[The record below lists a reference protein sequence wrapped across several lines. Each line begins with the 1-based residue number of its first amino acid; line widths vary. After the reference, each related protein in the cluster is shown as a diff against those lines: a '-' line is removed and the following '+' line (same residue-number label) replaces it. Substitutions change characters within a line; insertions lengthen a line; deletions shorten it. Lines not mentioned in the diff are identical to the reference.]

1 MSHSDRFWRLTVV
14 VIALAAGLCIG
25 ACEGEPAPEPVFDE
39 DLGLEA
45 IPAEV
50 GSLAGTFAIKALS
63 ATIVRIPVPGIDDAL
78 GGGVNYRINR
88 RTWDA
93 DAGVYRQQSE
103 LCGGFNFEVH
113 GVVTRAS
120 QSAYRAVP
128 PSTEEVIE
136 VDHARGTYTATGHVQ
151 LWGFSLDDQL
161 NGPFPET
168 REEALAPP
176 HIDNIYD
183 MDDDDEIGITL
194 FVSGLVEGEVYA
206 IQRKTV
212 DLEGILQGPDRMLG
226 LATTGY
232 ESVTLGN
239 NNAVLDQSSAGSAE
253 PYPDPKESWFEE
265 VRVSDD
271 ITCEE
276 VLEMEANGDLS
287 RIRPF

>member
-1 MSHSDRFWRLTVV
+1 MRQSNSFRFAVATCCVGL
-14 VIALAAGLCIG
+14 LAACADGDV
-25 ACEGEPAPEPVFDE
+25 PEPVFDE

-45 IPAEV
+45 IPAEE

-113 GVVTRAS
+113 GVITRAGPN
-120 QSAYRAVP
+120 AYRQVP
-128 PSTEEVIE
+128 LSTEEVIE
-136 VDHARGTYTATGHVQ
+136 VDHARGTYRATGHVQ
-151 LWGFSLDDQL
+151 LWGFDLDDAL
-161 NGPFPET
+161 DGAFPTT

-176 HIDNIYD
+176 HVDNIYD
-183 MDDDDEIGITL
+183 MDEDGDIGITL
-194 FVSGLVEGEVYA
+194 YVSGLVEGEVYA

-212 DLEGILQGPDRMLG
+212 DLKGILQGPDRALG

-239 NNAVLDQSSAGSAE
+239 NNPVLDQSSAGSAE

-265 VRVSDD
+265 IRVDDD
-271 ITCEE
+271 IACDE
-276 VLEMEANGDLS
+276 VVQLEARGELS

>member
-1 MSHSDRFWRLTVV
+1 MPFSKLHLRSVV
-14 VIALAAGLCIG
+14 LASVALCVAMG
-25 ACEGEPAPEPVFDE
+25 CEGEPEPDPIYSE

-93 DAGVYRQQSE
+93 EAEVYRQQSE

-113 GVVTRAS
+113 GVVTRAA
-120 QSAYRAVP
+120 QGAYRAVP
-128 PSTEEVIE
+128 LSTEEIIE
-136 VDHARGTYTATGHVQ
+136 VDHARGTYKATGHVQ
-151 LWGFSLDDQL
+151 LWGFDLEDQL
-161 NGPFPET
+161 NDPFPTT
-168 REEALAPP
+168 REEALAAPYV
-176 HIDNIYD
+176 DNIYD
-183 MDDDDEIGITL
+183 MDDDEEIGITL
-194 FVSGLVEGEVYA
+194 FVAGLVEGEVYA

-212 DLEGILQGPDRMLG
+212 DLEGILLGQDRMLG
-226 LATTGY
+226 LAETGY

-239 NNAVLDQSSAGSAE
+239 NNPVLDQSSAGSAE
-253 PYPDPKESWFEE
+253 PFPDPKESWFEE
-265 VRVSDD
+265 VRVADD

-287 RIRPF
+287 RLRPF